1 MRFCARLWAAMGL
14 CAVLAGCGVAP
25 VQAVK
30 TPIPVECRVQR
41 PARPAM
47 PTEALAPGVDLD
59 RFAAAA
65 MAEIELR
72 EGYELELNAALNVCT
87 TAVARTHEKGQPGE
101 GR

>member
-1 MRFCARLWAAMGL
+1 MKLWARLWGATGL

-25 VQAVK
+25 LQPVK

-72 EGYELELNAALNVCT
+72 EGYELELNAALDVCT
-87 TAVARTHEKGQPGE
+87 TEIGIRRRK
-101 GR
+101 

>member
-1 MRFCARLWAAMGL
+1 MKLWARLGGAGGL

-25 VQAVK
+25 LQSAK
-30 TPIPVECRVQR
+30 TPIPIECRVQW

-72 EGYELELNAALNVCT
+72 EGYEGELRTALERCAAPV
-87 TAVARTHEKGQPGE
+87 GS
-101 GR
+101 

>member
-1 MRFCARLWAAMGL
+1 MRFSARLWAAAGL
-14 CAVLAGCGVAP
+14 CAVLAGCGVSP
-25 VQAVK
+25 LQPVK

-59 RFAAAA
+59 RFAAVA

-72 EGYELELNAALNVCT
+72 EGYEGELTAALDAC
-87 TAVARTHEKGQPGE
+87 AKPM
-101 GR
+101 GRDASPRRN

>member
-1 MRFCARLWAAMGL
+1 MKLWARVWAVAGL

-25 VQAVK
+25 LQSVK

-41 PARPAM
+41 PTRPAM

-59 RFAAAA
+59 RFSAAA

-72 EGYELELNAALNVCT
+72 EGYEWELNAALDVCT
-87 TAVARTHEKGQPGE
+87 GE
-101 GR
+101 TGMRRAM

>member
-1 MRFCARLWAAMGL
+1 MMLRARLWAAAGL

-25 VQAVK
+25 LQLVK

-41 PARPAM
+41 PMRPAM

-72 EGYELELNAALNVCT
+72 EGYELELNAALDVCT
-87 TAVARTHEKGQPGE
+87 TEVGMQRGM
-101 GR
+101 

>member
-1 MRFCARLWAAMGL
+1 MRLGARLWAVGGL

-25 VQAVK
+25 LQPVK

-41 PARPAM
+41 PVRPAM

-59 RFAAAA
+59 RFAAVA

-72 EGYELELNAALNVCT
+72 EGYELELNAALDVCT
-87 TAVARTHEKGQPGE
+87 AEIGLRPG
-101 GR
+101 G